1 MIHGNLGQDEAI
13 QHLFFYYR
21 ETEAKRHKVT
31 ISNWLW
37 DHPKA
42 PWCINFGMWS
52 DFIFYVHSQKI
63 YPEIGKAARDTAPV
77 KIRITQGHCFCLAAQ
92 SCPTLCDPMD
102 CSPPGSSVHGISQ
115 VRILEWV
122 AISFSMGSSQLRDQ
136 TCVSCFAGGFFT
148 TEPPGKNRTEF
159 LLPNTASCRPN
170 KNTEWTSTI
179 QKNTL
184 KLWLVPLLWFNPL
197 RAKFSFISVTLFP
210 VLA

>member
-31 ISNWLW
+31 LSNWLW

-102 CSPPGSSVHGISQ
+102 CSPPGSSVHGVLQ
-115 VRILEWV
+115 ATILEWV
-122 AISFSMGSSQLRDQ
+122 AMPFSKGSSQPRDQTLSRDQ
-136 TCVSCFAGGFFT
+136 TCLLSLLHWQACSLLLALPGHPLVLHPLAQLIYFKPDSDSYQIIFPRLFYISKSQSFF
-148 TEPPGKNRTEF
+148 F
-159 LLPNTASCRPN
+159 
-170 KNTEWTSTI
+170 
-179 QKNTL
+179 
-184 KLWLVPLLWFNPL
+184 
-197 RAKFSFISVTLFP
+197 VTFR
-210 VLA
+210 